1 MTTAPNPPP
10 PASQADP
17 RRRHHRV
24 AVDLEVTLES
34 ESNFYAGFS
43 MNISEGG
50 LFIATY
56 DAQPVGTEVKVVLTL
71 DHEGASI
78 ECRGQVRWVRD
89 YNPLTP
95 DTPPGM
101 GVQFT
106 HMSREDMVRIHGFC
120 AERRDP
126 LFYEE

>member
-1 MTTAPNPPP
+1 MTIAINTAPES
-10 PASQADP
+10 AETRQHT
-17 RRRHHRV
+17 RIGV
-24 AVDLEVTLES
+24 ELEVTLES

-56 DAQPVGTEVKVVLTL
+56 DVQPVGSEIKISLALGDDEPPITAYGL
-71 DHEGASI
+71 
-78 ECRGQVRWVRD
+78 VRWVRE
-89 YNPLTP
+89 YNPASP
-95 DTPPGM
+95 DTSPGM

-106 HMSREDMVRIHGFC
+106 RMSREDVMRIYRFC

-126 LFYEE
+126 LFYED